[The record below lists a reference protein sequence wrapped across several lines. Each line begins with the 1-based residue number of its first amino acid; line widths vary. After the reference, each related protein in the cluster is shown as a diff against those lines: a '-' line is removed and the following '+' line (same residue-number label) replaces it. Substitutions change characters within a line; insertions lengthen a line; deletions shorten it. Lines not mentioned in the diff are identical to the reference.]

1 MRYYKRSHVHYSK
14 SAMKIIALV
23 FMLVGVTF
31 LAVGIGFAIHQTQ
44 LKNRCTL
51 EVNAIISDILSK
63 DERHEDDDGHVSYS
77 TVYTPVYS
85 YNVDGQLYTT
95 HSNTYSSNV
104 RYRTIQIFCDPDD
117 PETFYAP
124 NDTTNTILTV
134 VFCGLGG
141 LFATIAI
148 VLIIV
153 LIHIKKKQKSG
164 KNFAENELYE
174 ENNYPYDE

>member
-1 MRYYKRSHVHYSK
+1 MLKWGKNMRYYKRSHVHYSK

-63 DERHEDDDGHVSYS
+63 DERHENDDGHVTYS

-95 HSNTYSSNV
+95 A
-104 RYRTIQIFCDPDD
+104 IQIPA
-117 PETFYAP
+117 TS
-124 NDTTNTILTV
+124 DTEEDKRSRYSVTLTTLKR
-134 VFCGLGG
+134 FMLQM
-141 LFATIAI
+141 IQPI
-148 VLIIV
+148 
-153 LIHIKKKQKSG
+153 
-164 KNFAENELYE
+164 
-174 ENNYPYDE
+174 PY

>member
-1 MRYYKRSHVHYSK
+1 MLKWGKNMRYYKRSHVHYSK

-63 DERHEDDDGHVSYS
+63 DERHENDDGHVTYS

-85 YNVDGQLYTT
+85 YNVDGQLYT
-95 HSNTYSSNV
+95 
-104 RYRTIQIFCDPDD
+104 C
-117 PETFYAP
+117 
-124 NDTTNTILTV
+124 L
-134 VFCGLGG
+134 
-141 LFATIAI
+141 
-148 VLIIV
+148 
-153 LIHIKKKQKSG
+153 
-164 KNFAENELYE
+164 LYTS
-174 ENNYPYDE
+174 PSPRD

>member
-1 MRYYKRSHVHYSK
+1 MLKWGKNMRYYKRSHVHYSK

-63 DERHEDDDGHVSYS
+63 DERHENDDGHE
-77 TVYTPVYS
+77 
-85 YNVDGQLYTT
+85 
-95 HSNTYSSNV
+95 
-104 RYRTIQIFCDPDD
+104 TILIFCDPDD

-141 LFATIAI
+141 LFAIIAI

-153 LIHIKKKQKSG
+153 LIHIKKKQKSE

-174 ENNYPYDE
+174 ETNYPYDE

>member
-95 HSNTYSSNV
+95 HSNTYSSNI
-104 RYRTIQIFCDPDD
+104 RYRRGQTIRKKFCR
-117 PETFYAP
+117 
-124 NDTTNTILTV
+124 
-134 VFCGLGG
+134 
-141 LFATIAI
+141 
-148 VLIIV
+148 
-153 LIHIKKKQKSG
+153 K
-164 KNFAENELYE
+164 
-174 ENNYPYDE
+174 

>member
-1 MRYYKRSHVHYSK
+1 MLKWGKNMRYYKRSHVHYSK

-63 DERHEDDDGHVSYS
+63 DERHENDDGHVTYS

-95 HSNTYSSNV
+95 HSNTYSSNI
-104 RYRTIQIFCDPDD
+104 RYRRGQTIQIFCDPDD

-124 NDTTNTILTV
+124 NDTTNTILQ
-134 VFCGLGG
+134 
-141 LFATIAI
+141 LFS
-148 VLIIV
+148 V
-153 LIHIKKKQKSG
+153 
-164 KNFAENELYE
+164 
-174 ENNYPYDE
+174 D

>member
-14 SAMKIIALV
+14 SAMKIVALV

-51 EVNAIISDILSK
+51 EVNAIITDILSK

-95 HSNTYSSNV
+95 HSNTYSS
-104 RYRTIQIFCDPDD
+104 I
-117 PETFYAP
+117 
-124 NDTTNTILTV
+124 NTVHHSL
-134 VFCGLGG
+134 
-141 LFATIAI
+141 
-148 VLIIV
+148 
-153 LIHIKKKQKSG
+153 
-164 KNFAENELYE
+164 
-174 ENNYPYDE
+174 P

>member
-1 MRYYKRSHVHYSK
+1 MLKWGKNMRYYKRSHVHYSK

-63 DERHEDDDGHVSYS
+63 DERRENDDGHVSYS

-85 YNVDGQLYTT
+85 YNVDGQLY
-95 HSNTYSSNV
+95 
-104 RYRTIQIFCDPDD
+104 
-117 PETFYAP
+117 
-124 NDTTNTILTV
+124 LT
-134 VFCGLGG
+134 
-141 LFATIAI
+141 A
-148 VLIIV
+148 
-153 LIHIKKKQKSG
+153 IHIPATSDT
-164 KNFAENELYE
+164 E
-174 ENNYPYDE
+174 EDKRSRYSVTLTTLKRFMHQMIQPIPY

>member
-1 MRYYKRSHVHYSK
+1 MGKNMRYYKRSHVHYSK

-63 DERHEDDDGHVSYS
+63 DERHENDDGHVSYS

-85 YNVDGQLYTT
+85 YNVDG
-95 HSNTYSSNV
+95 H
-104 RYRTIQIFCDPDD
+104 
-117 PETFYAP
+117 
-124 NDTTNTILTV
+124 
-134 VFCGLGG
+134 
-141 LFATIAI
+141 
-148 VLIIV
+148 IIV

>member
-1 MRYYKRSHVHYSK
+1 MCIRDS
-14 SAMKIIALV
+14 
-23 FMLVGVTF
+23 
-31 LAVGIGFAIHQTQ
+31 
-44 LKNRCTL
+44 
-51 EVNAIISDILSK
+51 
-63 DERHEDDDGHVSYS
+63 VSYS

-104 RYRTIQIFCDPDD
+104 RYRRGQTIQIFCDPDD

>member
-1 MRYYKRSHVHYSK
+1 MLKWGKNMRYYKRSHVHYSK

-63 DERHEDDDGHVSYS
+63 DERHENDDGHVSYS

-85 YNVDGQLYTT
+85 YNVDGQLY
-95 HSNTYSSNV
+95 HSQQYIFQQHQIQK
-104 RYRTIQIFCDPDD
+104 RTNDPD
-117 PETFYAP
+117 
-124 NDTTNTILTV
+124 IL
-134 VFCGLGG
+134 
-141 LFATIAI
+141 
-148 VLIIV
+148 
-153 LIHIKKKQKSG
+153 
-164 KNFAENELYE
+164 
-174 ENNYPYDE
+174 

>member
-63 DERHEDDDGHVSYS
+63 DE
-77 TVYTPVYS
+77 
-85 YNVDGQLYTT
+85 
-95 HSNTYSSNV
+95 
-104 RYRTIQIFCDPDD
+104 
-117 PETFYAP
+117 
-124 NDTTNTILTV
+124 
-134 VFCGLGG
+134 
-141 LFATIAI
+141 AT
-148 VLIIV
+148 
-153 LIHIKKKQKSG
+153 
-164 KNFAENELYE
+164 
-174 ENNYPYDE
+174 